1 MERFK
6 HSFDALKLAFE
17 GSKDK
22 ITRELISQSI
32 NAQQDYLS
40 ELNDVT
46 TLVLTRRKGDKIYI
60 GNGIIIRIAEIG
72 NSTLR
77 LAITAPRTT
86 QILREELKESK

>member
-6 HSFDALKLAFE
+6 HSFEALRLAYE

-40 ELNDVT
+40 ELNDTT
-46 TLVLTRRKGDKIYI
+46 TLTLTRRKGDKIFI
-60 GNGIIIRIAEIG
+60 GNGITIIVTEVG
-72 NSTLR
+72 TLQVR
-77 LAITAPRTT
+77 LTIKAPRTT
-86 QILREELKESK
+86 AILREELK